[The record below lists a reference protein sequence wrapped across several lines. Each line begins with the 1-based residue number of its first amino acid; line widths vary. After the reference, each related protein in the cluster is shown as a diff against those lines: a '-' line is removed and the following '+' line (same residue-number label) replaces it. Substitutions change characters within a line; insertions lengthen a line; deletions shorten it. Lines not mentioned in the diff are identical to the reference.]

1 MLKTIGLILIILF
14 SFASCIYVVAKDT
27 PVHKTS
33 TVIQFTIQA
42 GDTAR
47 VAVYNLLGNFIAEKS
62 FHEAGSHRISID
74 IFNLPAGVY
83 FVRIRTSRRSILK
96 KVYVIP

>member
-1 MLKTIGLILIILF
+1 MLKTIGLFLIILF

-33 TVIQFTIQA
+33 SAIQFTIQV

-47 VAVYNLLGNFIAEKS
+47 VTVYNMLGNFIVEKS

-74 IFNLPAGVY
+74 IFNLPAGIY
-83 FVRIRTSRRSILK
+83 FIRIKTSRSSILK
-96 KVYVIP
+96 KAYVIP

>member
-1 MLKTIGLILIILF
+1 MKNNVCFLF
-14 SFASCIYVVAKDT
+14 LPFFLASCIYVTAKDT
-27 PVHKTS
+27 SVHKTS
-33 TVIQFTIQA
+33 TAIQFTIQA

-47 VAVYNLLGNFIAEKS
+47 VTVFNLLGNFIVEKS

-83 FVRIRTSRRSILK
+83 FVRIKTSRSSILK
-96 KVYVIP
+96 KAYVIP

>member
-1 MLKTIGLILIILF
+1 MKNILCFLF
-14 SFASCIYVVAKDT
+14 LPFFLASCIYLTAKDT
-27 PVHKTS
+27 PIHKTS

-47 VAVYNLLGNFIAEKS
+47 VTVFNLLGNFIVEKS
-62 FHEAGSHRISID
+62 FQEAGSHRISID

-83 FVRIRTSRRSILK
+83 FVRIKTSRSSILK
-96 KVYVIP
+96 KAYVIP

>member
-1 MLKTIGLILIILF
+1 MKNILCFLF
-14 SFASCIYVVAKDT
+14 LPFFLASCIYVTAKDT
-27 PVHKTS
+27 PVQNTS

-47 VAVYNLLGNFIAEKS
+47 VTVFNLLGNFIVEKS

-74 IFNLPAGVY
+74 IFNLPAGIYLVQ
-83 FVRIRTSRRSILK
+83 IKTAHKSIVK
-96 KVYVIP
+96 KAYVLP

>member
-1 MLKTIGLILIILF
+1 MKNILCFLF
-14 SFASCIYVVAKDT
+14 LSFFLASCIYVTAKDT
-27 PVHKTS
+27 PVQKTS

-47 VAVYNLLGNFIAEKS
+47 VTVFNLLGNFIVEKS
-62 FHEAGSHRISID
+62 FQEAGSHRISID

-83 FVRIRTSRRSILK
+83 FVRIKTSRSSILK
-96 KVYVIP
+96 KAYVIP

>member
-1 MLKTIGLILIILF
+1 MKNNVCFLF
-14 SFASCIYVVAKDT
+14 LPFFLASCIYVTAKDT
-27 PVHKTS
+27 PVQKTS

-47 VAVYNLLGNFIAEKS
+47 VTVFNLLGNFIVEKS

-74 IFNLPAGVY
+74 IFDLPAGVY
-83 FVRIRTSRRSILK
+83 FVRIKTSRSSILK
-96 KVYVIP
+96 KAYAIP